1 MTAENNIDIKIKE
14 LAQSIAPDEKLVE
27 NVMKHI
33 DTESTDGSYG
43 TTQNTWRIIIKSPIT
58 KFAAA
63 AVIVVTVLI
72 SINPF
77 NGSLN
82 GTTAAYAKVKEAVRN
97 VPWMHISYSGYILD
111 EMGNKKSEEGEL
123 DTEIWYSFKSQ
134 VVIQKYHGG
143 LIKYYNYTKQE
154 VHTYNPDSKRIVITA
169 LSGKKFPLEAATPWS
184 WLERNIQ
191 RMTSFGGEVTRKK
204 GQYNGQDVEVYEIVS
219 ADRPGIASIQCKVF
233 VDRATSLPIAE
244 ERKYINTNIGK
255 PQRIE
260 KGAFDYPEQGP
271 KDIYAIGLPSD
282 TPTINSLPLPS
293 WWDIKR
299 VYQSHRRKAPQ
310 KYIAIVT
317 SELSIPNTP
326 VECVN
331 IYYTDGVRFREER
344 HFLFRPGPVG
354 VQWRQQAAEIGNT
367 FDSILKWSQEC
378 KAHGQISISIY
389 DGNHCYN
396 SHREDNGVWKT
407 TKHTTKGKDRKMTA
421 SDFWHMCPITRIGWP
436 DIRGYADV
444 IQNEYARKNKLI
456 CIEAQTQKFYLNP
469 NRDYICHKKIINN
482 YQVTDV
488 IEYGQTKEGMWY
500 PKRTKGLGKS
510 NTIFLETDP
519 EFPEEIFDPENL
531 PK

>member
-27 NVMKHI
+27 NVMKRIH
-33 DTESTDGSYG
+33 TESTDGYSV
-43 TTQNTWRIIIKSPIT
+43 TTQNIWRIIIRSPIT
-58 KFAAA
+58 KLAAA
-63 AVIVVTVLI
+63 AVIVVAVFV
-72 SINPF
+72 SVNPF

-97 VPWMHISYSGYILD
+97 MPWMHISYSGYILD

-134 VVIQKYHGG
+134 VVIQKYPGG
-143 LIKYYNYTKQE
+143 LIEYCDYTNQE
-154 VHTYNPDSKRIVITA
+154 VRTYNPASKRIVVTA
-169 LSGKKFPLEAATPWS
+169 LSGKKSPLGAYTPWS

-191 RMTSFGGEVTRKK
+191 RMIPFGGEVTRTK
-204 GQYNGQDVEVYEIVS
+204 GQYNGQDVEVFEIVS
-219 ADRPGIASIQCKVF
+219 TDRPGIASIRGKIF
-233 VDRATSLPIAE
+233 VDLSTSLPIAE
-244 ERKYINTNIGK
+244 ERIYINTEIGK

-260 KGAFDYPEQGP
+260 TGTFDYPEQGP

-299 VYQSHRRKAPQ
+299 VYQSHRRKAPK

-317 SELSIPNTP
+317 SELSILNTP
-326 VECVN
+326 VEYADIVYC
-331 IYYTDGVRFREER
+331 DGINFREER
-344 HFLFRPGPVG
+344 HFLFRRGPVG
-354 VQWRQQAAEIGNT
+354 EQWRQQKEEFGNT
-367 FDSILKWSQEC
+367 FDSILKWSQAQ
-378 KAHGQISISIY
+378 KAYGDISITLY
-389 DGNHCYN
+389 QGQNYYHARRDDGTWETKKNKI
-396 SHREDNGVWKT
+396 SRQLT
-407 TKHTTKGKDRKMTA
+407 TD
-421 SDFWHMCPITRIGWP
+421 DFWHICPITEIGWP

-444 IQNEYARKNKLI
+444 IQNEYARENKLI
-456 CIEAQTQKFYLNP
+456 CIEAQGNKFYLNP
-469 NRDYICHKKIINN
+469 NRDYICHRKVKN

-519 EFPEEIFDPENL
+519 EFPEGIFDPENL